1 MLFFK
6 KKTAADKTAND
17 RSIVEDNS
25 LYVDALIAISK
36 SETLTVKLKELR
48 EKLKYLISSDNAKVL
63 DCDKKIKNQLED
75 IKLAIVKEKPEEK
88 LLDMINEVYVI
99 IAERNIAL

>member
-6 KKTAADKTAND
+6 KKTAAEKTAND
-17 RSIVEDNS
+17 RSMVEDNS

-36 SETLTVKLKELR
+36 SAPIIAKLKELK
-48 EKLKYLISSDNAKVL
+48 EKLKYLISSDNAKVV

-75 IKLAIVKEKPEEK
+75 IKLAIVKEKPDEK
-88 LLDMINEVYVI
+88 LLDMISEVYVI